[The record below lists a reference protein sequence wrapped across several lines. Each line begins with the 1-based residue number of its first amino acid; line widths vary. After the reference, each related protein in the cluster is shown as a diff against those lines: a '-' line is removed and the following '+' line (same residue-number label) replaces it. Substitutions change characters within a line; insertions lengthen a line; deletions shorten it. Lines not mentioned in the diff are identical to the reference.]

1 MTSWDSIRFTQTKT
15 QQTFSPN
22 TSQQKHSTDT
32 CKQLGSTPST
42 TSTREW
48 IQQQQFHN
56 TRAANALCARVHNC
70 VSKQCTHRHTHTR
83 TRLSHDRCHQQTLMN
98 ISLVSF
104 HPVFQQDL
112 FWNPNMVIYF
122 DYQHQH
128 HWLSQ
133 HDFLFCRMT
142 YFNKIL
148 PNVKVNMSCD
158 AWWCQ
163 HRLLTTVV
171 YSTFFCAAIFVSTE
185 LLTQQLW
192 ALNREQGFLD
202 IFNMLSWSNNFI
214 WSYNTPVILATVGDE
229 IPQHLIYML
238 QQAIQYGGTQQLEFL
253 PEAARTKIRMV
264 LNKWHP
270 LLEGGQQFQYFGV
283 KTPERLRGSSTLATW
298 LMEQSTDEHLQQ
310 HFDEVNKYRAPTGM
324 EDNMEE
330 NDAEWSTMITT
341 GMELRQH
348 PGAEA
353 PKQQSPAQ
361 HDAQHMRAWSAH
373 N

>member
-32 CKQLGSTPST
+32 CRQLGSTPST

-171 YSTFFCAAIFVSTE
+171 YSTFFLCSHFCVNRTAHST
-185 LLTQQLW
+185 
-192 ALNREQGFLD
+192 
-202 IFNMLSWSNNFI
+202 
-214 WSYNTPVILATVGDE
+214 VV
-229 IPQHLIYML
+229 
-238 QQAIQYGGTQQLEFL
+238 GTQQGTRVPRHLQHAQLVKQLHLELQHSCDFGNSWRWDPTTSHL
-253 PEAARTKIRMV
+253 YASTSHSVR
-264 LNKWHP
+264 WHSTTGI
-270 LLEGGQQFQYFGV
+270 LA
-283 KTPERLRGSSTLATW
+283 RGSKDQNQDDPQQVASSPWRRTTIPILWCEDTREVEGIFNTGIMADGAINRWAPPTALRWSEQVSWANRHGRQHGRERRRVINNDHNRDGAQTTSRCRSTKTTEPCATW
-298 LMEQSTDEHLQQ
+298 RSTHESL
-310 HFDEVNKYRAPTGM
+310 KCA
-324 EDNMEE
+324 
-330 NDAEWSTMITT
+330 
-341 GMELRQH
+341 
-348 PGAEA
+348 
-353 PKQQSPAQ
+353 
-361 HDAQHMRAWSAH
+361 
-373 N
+373 